1 MHRPL
6 TLLLLAAGL
15 FAAGNSPAAGDADRL
30 KAFLNGLSTLEADFH
45 QSLYDENLNELEQ
58 SRGAFLLSRPD
69 RFRWDYRQPEAQLI
83 VADGE
88 KVWIYDRDLSQVTV
102 RKLGTALGA
111 TPATLLSSDAPVETN
126 FEVSALNPSGGLDW
140 IGLKPRL
147 SDTGF
152 AYIRLGFR
160 GNALE
165 LMELIDNFGQL
176 TRVEFKN
183 VKRNTRIDPA
193 SFKFD
198 PPKGVD
204 IIGDKQE

>member
-1 MHRPL
+1 MHMSRIF
-6 TLLLLAAGL
+6 LLLAAGL
-15 FAAGNSPAAGDADRL
+15 AAAGSASAGGVDQL
-30 KAFLNGLSTLEADFH
+30 NAFLKGLKTLEADFQ
-45 QSLYDENLNELEQ
+45 QSLYDENLYPLEQ

-102 RKLGTALGA
+102 RALGNALGA
-111 TPATLLSSDAPVETN
+111 TPAMLLSSDKPVDEN
-126 FEVSALNPSGGLDW
+126 FEVSELRPNAGLEW

-152 AYIRLGFR
+152 SHIRLGFD
-160 GNALE
+160 GNVLK

-176 TRVEFKN
+176 TRIEFIN
-183 VKRNTRIDPA
+183 IKRNPRIDPGA
-193 SFKFD
+193 FEFE
-198 PPKGVD
+198 PPEGVD
-204 IIGDKQE
+204 IIRDN

>member
-15 FAAGNSPAAGDADRL
+15 FAAGNAPAAGDADRL
-30 KAFLNGLSTLEADFH
+30 EAFLNGLSTLEADFH

-88 KVWIYDRDLSQVTV
+88 KVWIYDRDLAQVTV

-193 SFKFD
+193 SFKFE

-204 IIGDKQE
+204 IIGDN

>member
-1 MHRPL
+1 MPMSR
-6 TLLLLAAGL
+6 TLLLLTAGL
-15 FAAGNSPAAGDADRL
+15 FAASSTPAAGDADQL
-30 KAFLNGLSTLEADFH
+30 DAFLSGLDTLEADF
-45 QSLYDENLNELEQ
+45 QQTLYDENLNQLEQ

-88 KVWIYDRDLSQVTV
+88 KVWIYDRDLAQVTV

-111 TPATLLSSDAPVETN
+111 TPATLLSSDAPVEKN
-126 FEVSALNPSGGLDW
+126 FEVSALNPSGGLEW

-152 AYIRLGFR
+152 AYIRLGFS
-160 GNALE
+160 GNVLK
-165 LMELIDNFGQL
+165 LMELIDSFGQL
-176 TRVEFKN
+176 TRVEFN
-183 VKRNTRIDPA
+183 NMKRNTRIDSA
-193 SFKFD
+193 IFKFE

-204 IIGDKQE
+204 IISDD

>member
-1 MHRPL
+1 MHMSR
-6 TLLLLAAGL
+6 TLLLFTACL
-15 FAAGNSPAAGDADRL
+15 FAAGNTPAAGDAERL
-30 KAFLNGLSTLEADFH
+30 EAFLSGLDTLEADFH

-58 SRGAFLLSRPD
+58 SRGAFLLSRPN

-88 KVWIYDRDLSQVTV
+88 KVWIYDRDLAQVTV
-102 RKLGTALGA
+102 RTIGTALGA
-111 TPATLLSSDAPVETN
+111 TPAMLLSSDAPVEKN
-126 FEVSALNPSGGLDW
+126 FEVSALKPSGGLEW

-152 AYIRLGFR
+152 AYIRLGFS
-160 GNALE
+160 GNVLE

-183 VKRNTRIDPA
+183 MKRNTRIDPA
-193 SFKFD
+193 AFQFE

-204 IIGDKQE
+204 IIRDNL

>member
-1 MHRPL
+1 MQLWLKRL
-6 TLLLLAAGL
+6 FLLLSASLLAAGG
-15 FAAGNSPAAGDADRL
+15 ASAGGIDQLD
-30 KAFLNGLSTLEADFH
+30 AFLKGLKTLEADF
-45 QSLYDENLNELEQ
+45 QQTLYDENLYQLEE
-58 SRGAFLLSRPD
+58 SRGGFQLSRPD

-102 RKLGTALGA
+102 RALGNALGA
-111 TPATLLSSDAPVETN
+111 TPAMLLSSDRPVDEN
-126 FEVSALNPSGGLDW
+126 FEVSELQPSGGMEW

-152 AYIRLGFR
+152 AQIRLGLDS
-160 GNALE
+160 GVLK

-176 TRVEFKN
+176 TRIEFKN
-183 VKRNTRIDPA
+183 IKRNPRINPRVFE
-193 SFKFD
+193 FK

-204 IIGDKQE
+204 IIGDF